1 MRTEPARLGE
11 GPSKSI
17 HDSQAPGP
25 GKPPDSEDVTFQ
37 CQDSSTSGK
46 TARTNGEAASSF
58 SPFAPVESF
67 VVAKI
72 RIGERRAVGVTGTS
86 IRWSRDRCL
95 PTQW

>member
-37 CQDSSTSGK
+37 CQDSLVDFWQNCADKWGSC
-46 TARTNGEAASSF
+46 
-58 SPFAPVESF
+58 V
-67 VVAKI
+67 
-72 RIGERRAVGVTGTS
+72 
-86 IRWSRDRCL
+86 L
-95 PTQW
+95 L

>member
-37 CQDSSTSGK
+37 CQDSLPWSTSGK

-58 SPFAPVESF
+58 NPFAPVESF
-67 VVAKI
+67 LVAKI
-72 RIGERRAVGVTGTS
+72 RIGYGDIDQVVT
-86 IRWSRDRCL
+86 
-95 PTQW
+95 